1 MPKMKA
7 SYMLFT
13 GLPITAQDAHVAGLV
28 SRVVPPDQLDAE
40 VNNVCSAVKSKSR
53 AVIELGKKFFYQ
65 QVSMNIQVAY
75 KFGEQVSSFCFFFF
89 LLNLKRNFMIY
100 H

>member
-13 GLPITAQDAHVAGLV
+13 GLPITAQEAHVAGLV
-28 SRVVPPDQLDAE
+28 SRVVSPDQLDAE
-40 VNNVCSAVKSKSR
+40 VFHICNAVKSKSR

-65 QVSMNIQVAY
+65 QVSLNIHVAY
-75 KFGEQVSSFCFFFF
+75 KFGEQVRTVYLFGHFYYVFAADIE
-89 LLNLKRNFMIY
+89 L
-100 H
+100 